1 MEVVLSQHIDS
12 TPEVRSGKPR
22 IAGTRITV
30 ADIAIMYLRMG
41 QSLELIAGKYDLAP
55 AAVYA
60 AMGYYYDHRDEIDRS
75 IQDDEAF
82 VDTFMKNNPSR
93 LQERLKGLRSE

>member
-1 MEVVLSQHIDS
+1 MEIILTQHIES
-12 TPEVRSGKPR
+12 TPGIRNGKPR
-22 IAGTRITV
+22 IAGSRITV

-60 AMGYYYDHRDEIDRS
+60 AMGYYYDHREEIDLS

-82 VDTFMKNNPSR
+82 VDAFMQNNPSR
-93 LQERLKGLRSE
+93 LQEKLKGIRE